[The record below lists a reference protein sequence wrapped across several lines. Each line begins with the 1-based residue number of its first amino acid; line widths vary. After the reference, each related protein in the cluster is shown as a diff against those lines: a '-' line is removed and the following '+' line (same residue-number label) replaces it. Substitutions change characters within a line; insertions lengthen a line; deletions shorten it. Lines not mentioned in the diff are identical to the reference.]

1 MDDRLTDLEIRIA
14 HQQHH
19 IEELDKVI
27 IEQHKQIDDLTER
40 LQLLEKR
47 LKTITEDHIKRPEE
61 ELPPPHY

>member
-47 LKTITEDHIKRPEE
+47 LKTITEDHIKRPDEE
-61 ELPPPHY
+61 SPPPHY